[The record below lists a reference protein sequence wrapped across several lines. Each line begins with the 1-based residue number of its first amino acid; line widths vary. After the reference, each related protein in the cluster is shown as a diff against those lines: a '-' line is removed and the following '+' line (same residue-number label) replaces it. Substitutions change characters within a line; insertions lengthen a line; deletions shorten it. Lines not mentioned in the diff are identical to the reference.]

1 MSKDL
6 TFAGVNLRTTY
17 GLVISGS
24 GTYDSPVR
32 TYEKVSVPGR
42 DGDVI
47 LPEKRLE
54 NVTIKYP
61 AFIPATNFET
71 NYAGLRAFL
80 LSKVGYQR
88 LTDGYHSGEYRMAYF
103 PGALLPEMERNL
115 KLGRFDLEFVCKPQ
129 RFLTAGESATTL
141 TASGTFNNTTLYDS
155 LPLVKVYKATSATS
169 GSVTINSVTATIN
182 WSGVSSPIYID
193 CDMMDCYYMSGSAK
207 VAANDKVS
215 FNSLYFPTF
224 KPGSNG
230 ITLGSGVS
238 KVEYTP
244 HTFTV

>member
-1 MSKDL
+1 MSMNIS
-6 TFAGVNLRTTY
+6 FAGVSLKNQY

-24 GTYDSPVR
+24 GVYDSPVR
-32 TYEKVSVPGR
+32 TYDVVKVPGR
-42 DGDVI
+42 NGDVV

-54 NVTIKYP
+54 NVIITYP
-61 AFIPATNFET
+61 AFIPSTNFET
-71 NYAGLRAFL
+71 NYANLRAFL
-80 LSKVGYQR
+80 LSKVGYQK
-88 LTDGYHSGEYRMAYF
+88 LSDGYHTNEYRMAYF
-103 PGALLPEMERNL
+103 PGALLPEMEKNL
-115 KLGRFDLEFVCKPQ
+115 KMGRFDLKFVCKPQ
-129 RFLTAGESATTL
+129 RFLTTGDTTTTL
-141 TASGTFNNTTLYDS
+141 TTSGSYNNSTKFEA
-155 LPLVKVYKATSATS
+155 LPLIKVYKATSATS
-169 GSVTINSVTATIN
+169 GSVTISGVTATIN

-207 VAANDKVS
+207 VSANDKVS